1 MADVANVA
9 TATLTPL
16 EHEGR
21 LAYAVAHG
29 DSTGAVKAADNL
41 PPSRFSDQ
49 SSSANHRRLTSVA
62 YARCSSNHAEIS
74 VQYQRRPRCP
84 NKNGRGKCGCFL
96 SFQRVVRPT
105 LKRTQISSTEPTDEN
120 GDGDLFIKIHQ

>member
-1 MADVANVA
+1 MADVA

-29 DSTGAVKAADNL
+29 DSASAVKATGNL
-41 PPSRFSDQ
+41 PPSRFCYQPSG
-49 SSSANHRRLTSVA
+49 ANHRRLTSVV

-96 SFQRVVRPT
+96 NFHSVVRPT
-105 LKRTQISSTEPTDEN
+105 LKRTQISSTEATAEN